1 MKSALKNIICVLL
14 FVTTLLP
21 LEAQPAATSSSRP
34 KVGVVFG
41 GGGAK
46 GAAHIGVLKY
56 MEELGIPVDYVAGTS
71 IGSII
76 GGLYSLGYTPDE
88 MADLIAHMDW
98 PFYMSNT
105 VGREYQ
111 SSVNRQNGSTY
122 LLSVPFGA
130 NNFEERSSGILST
143 LPSGVINGYS
153 LLNLFNSLSIG
164 YQDSI
169 SFDDLPIPF
178 ACVAID
184 ILNGDSVVLRSG
196 EFAKA
201 IRSSMAIP
209 GVFSPVTWDNH
220 LLADGGMV
228 DNFPVDVC
236 KNMGADIVV
245 GIELAD
251 EFVTNPAELQSLPQ
265 QMSQYMSIAVK
276 GNRFQHRD
284 MCDIYMHPDIT
295 GYNMLSFDAE
305 SIDSLVVR
313 GYRVAQEHR
322 DEFLALKA
330 RLDSY
335 GPCSKQLNHP
345 RAKHI
350 LPTDTFVLASI
361 NYKGVS
367 EDKKDW
373 LVRKS
378 GLEPGAPI
386 TMEHIN
392 RAIGILN
399 GTGAFS
405 GVLYKLHETDEE
417 YWLSHHVYTDVL
429 GRESYDLDITLL
441 PAEPHTFSIGLRYDS
456 EESADLLF
464 QFGWNE
470 RRLTGFKADLDIDL
484 SYNFKLATRLAFC
497 GLGVGDINL
506 AYRYHTSTFNVFR
519 YDSVSLT
526 GLVVDHNNFSLY
538 LSEFHL
544 RDMSIAFGV
553 EEDLYTNRYGF
564 SLNNLIESGIFHFD
578 RAKAYLGFFLRSVY
592 DNLDNAY
599 FATRG
604 VYATVD
610 AGWRK
615 ENALWFKNN
624 GGGMLNAGATW
635 QTYLSTGQRF
645 AFIPQISARVL
656 VGDDSSLYLRN
667 IVGGSLPG
675 RYLDHQLAF
684 VGVNNPLQVGNLT
697 AIARLDLRYNFYGKF
712 YLYLMSNYI
721 ASADLLNHF
730 FTGKDDYHGTLGVGL
745 RVAYASPIGPVSL
758 DLHWNDFNYKV
769 GAYVNIGYVF

>member
-1 MKSALKNIICVLL
+1 MKTVAKYLVSLLLLSALWANVGAQQ
-14 FVTTLLP
+14 LP
-21 LEAQPAATSSSRP
+21 AQNSRP
-34 KVGVVFG
+34 KVGVALG

-56 MEELGIPVDYVAGTS
+56 MEELGIPVDCVAGTS

-98 PFYMSNT
+98 SFYMSNT

-111 SSVNRQNGSTY
+111 SAGNRQSASTY

-209 GVFSPVTWDNH
+209 GVFSPVSWGKH
-220 LLADGGMV
+220 LLADGGMA

-236 KNMGADIVV
+236 KQMGADVVV

-251 EFVTNPAELQSLPQ
+251 EFVTDPADLQSLPQ

-276 GNRFQHRD
+276 GNRFQHRE

-330 RLDSY
+330 RLDAF
-335 GPCSKQLNHP
+335 GPCTKQLNHP

-350 LPTDTFVLASI
+350 YPTDTFVLASI
-361 NYKGVS
+361 NYQGID
-367 EDKKDW
+367 EDKETW
-373 LVRKS
+373 LIKKS
-378 GLEPGAPI
+378 GLEPGKPV
-386 TMEHIN
+386 TMDHIN

-405 GVLYKLHETDEE
+405 GVLYKLHENDEE

-441 PAEPHTFSIGLRYDS
+441 PAEPHAFAIGLRYDS
-456 EESADLLF
+456 EESAGLLF
-464 QFGWNE
+464 HFGWNE
-470 RRLTGFKADLDIDL
+470 RRLTGFKADLDLDL
-484 SYNFKLATRLAFC
+484 NYNFRLGARLALC
-497 GLGVGDINL
+497 GLGIGDLNL
-506 AYRYHTSTFNVFR
+506 AYRYHTSTFNVFS
-519 YDSVSLT
+519 YDSLSLS
-526 GLVVDHNNFSLY
+526 GLVVDHNNFCLY

-544 RDMSIAFGV
+544 LDMSFAFGL
-553 EEDLYTNRYGF
+553 EQELYSNRYGF

-578 RAKAYLGFFLRSVY
+578 RAKAFLGFFLKGRF
-592 DNLDNAY
+592 DNLDNPY

-604 VYATVD
+604 VYLDFEA
-610 AGWRK
+610 AWRK
-615 ENALWFKNN
+615 ENKLWFLGS
-624 GGGMLNAGATW
+624 GGGMFDATVSW
-635 QTYLSTGQRF
+635 QSFLSLGQRF
-645 AFIPQISARVL
+645 AVIPQISARVL
-656 VGDDSSLYLRN
+656 VGNDSSLYLHN

-684 VGVNNPLQVGNLT
+684 VGLNNPLRVGDIA

-712 YLYLMSNYI
+712 YLYLMANYI
-721 ASADLLNHF
+721 ASADHIGHL
-730 FTGKDDYHGTLGVGL
+730 FTAQNDYHGTLGLGL
-745 RVAYASPIGPVSL
+745 RLAYDSPIGPVSL
-758 DLHWNDFNYKV
+758 DLHHNDFNHSL